1 MTVLSYHPE
10 TCYPML
16 FQAPHQPWD
25 VQQMFSPVQHG
36 YGSYGLACY
45 PMQYQAYYPQ
55 LCLCLL
61 FCYSLLWIISPLT
74 SWSQGK

>member
-55 LCLCLL
+55 PLL
-61 FCYSLLWIISPLT
+61 MSSFLLNVHMLLSLMDT
-74 SWSQGK
+74 KYHR